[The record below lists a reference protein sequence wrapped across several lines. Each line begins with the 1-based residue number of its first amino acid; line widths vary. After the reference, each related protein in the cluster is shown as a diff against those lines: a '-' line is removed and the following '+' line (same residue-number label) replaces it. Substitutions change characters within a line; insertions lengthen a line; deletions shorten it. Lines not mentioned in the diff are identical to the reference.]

1 LPELALAAQPDLG
14 NQGAEQGRLRCEK
27 LAQPA
32 LVAQEFAAAGFGGLQ
47 GLDAAQFGLPSALDL
62 G

>member
-1 LPELALAAQPDLG
+1 
-14 NQGAEQGRLRCEK
+14 LRREK

-32 LVAQEFAAAGFGGLQ
+32 LAAQEFAAAEFGRLQ
-47 GLDAAQFGLPSALDL
+47 GLDAAQFGVPAALDF

>member
-1 LPELALAAQPDLG
+1 LC
-14 NQGAEQGRLRCEK
+14 REK

-32 LVAQEFAAAGFGGLQ
+32 LAAQEFAAAEFGSLQ
-47 GLDAAQFGLPSALDL
+47 GLDAAQFGLPAALDL